1 MKTRFTTSRR
11 RRILRRA
18 VRSECHAVAT
28 EGFRLLG
35 QRVLDISPYGLLLAA
50 DDGAEPGD
58 EVIVSF
64 QIPGCAR
71 VFDAEAEVAR
81 VIEGWRPYDPGYA
94 LGLRFTRFPL
104 EDRLFLK
111 QRLRGTPPPIPQR
124 AIRHG
129 V

>member
-11 RRILRRA
+11 RRVLRRA
-18 VRSECHAVAT
+18 VRSECQAVTT
-28 EGFRLLG
+28 EDFRLLG
-35 QRVLDISPYGLLLAA
+35 QRVLDVSPYGLLLAA
-50 DDGAEPGD
+50 DDGAEAGD

-64 QIPGCAR
+64 QIPGCR
-71 VFDAEAEVAR
+71 KVFDAEAQVAR

-94 LGLRFTRFPL
+94 LGLRFTHIAL
-104 EDRLFLK
+104 EDRLFLQ

-124 AIRHG
+124 ALR

>member
-1 MKTRFTTSRR
+1 MKTRFTSSRR

-18 VRSECHAVAT
+18 VRSECQAVAT
-28 EGFRLLG
+28 DGFRLLG
-35 QRVLDISPYGLLLAA
+35 QRVLDLSPYGLLLAA

-64 QIPGCAR
+64 QIPGCSQ

-94 LGLRFTRFPL
+94 LGLRFTSIAL
-104 EDRLFLK
+104 EDRLLLS
-111 QRLRGTPPPIPQR
+111 QRLRGTPPPVPQR
-124 AIRHG
+124 AIRF
-129 V
+129 